1 LPERSNK
8 HAGFTLLELLIVVA
22 MLAILGG
29 IVFASFSKLRSQMG
43 LEQSVAKVSQDI
55 QKCRS
60 LAISRSRSCRLKFQ
74 SGNRYSVALSAGAN
88 WNNQYTVSLPANI
101 RGSWQT
107 GDAITFNSRGYASF
121 PATPN
126 PYVVTIT
133 KGNDTYVI
141 VPTMVGAVRVVKR

>member
-1 LPERSNK
+1 
-8 HAGFTLLELLIVVA
+8 

-60 LAISRSRSCRLKFQ
+60 LSVSRSRNCRLKFHT
-74 SGNRYSVALSAGAN
+74 GNRYSVALSAGAN

-101 RGSWQT
+101 QGSWQA
-107 GDAITFNSRGYASF
+107 GDTITFDSRGYASF
-121 PATPN
+121 PAAPN
-126 PYVVTIT
+126 PYVITIS
-133 KGNDTYVI
+133 KGNDTYVV
-141 VPTMVGAVRVVKR
+141 VPTMVGAVRVVKQ